1 MKKHGGVQWHERES
15 IWVNILVVYAL
26 RAHMGMD
33 QQVRFETIF
42 CIHNLLFFYLRYVNL
57 FFYLPILSLLGL
69 SFSLFHFFMLN
80 IYLFWSQN
88 LVFPFLLILF
98 FFFTLNK
105 YIFLVTKHI
114 HFLCEEHKKLFEILV
129 GLTVVSIILT
139 LEVCL
144 VCPIDL
150 KGNYLYISRLFYF
163 SRSQGVFLNILVS
176 RVHHVPMSKNIT

>member
-1 MKKHGGVQWHERES
+1 MYEEAWWGPMAWERE
-15 IWVNILVVYAL
+15 
-26 RAHMGMD
+26 HMGKYTCG
-33 QQVRFETIF
+33 VCFESAYGNGLAGTLWDHLLHPQF
-42 CIHNLLFFYLRYVNL
+42 AFLLFKICKFVFLSSHL
-57 FFYLPILSLLGL
+57 ILAWSIFF
-69 SFSLFHFFMLN
+69 SFSLFHVKYIFV
-80 IYLFWSQN
+80 
-88 LVFPFLLILF
+88 LVTKFGLSFSPYSLF

-105 YIFLVTKHI
+105 YIFLVTMHI

-163 SRSQGVFLNILVS
+163 SRS
-176 RVHHVPMSKNIT
+176 